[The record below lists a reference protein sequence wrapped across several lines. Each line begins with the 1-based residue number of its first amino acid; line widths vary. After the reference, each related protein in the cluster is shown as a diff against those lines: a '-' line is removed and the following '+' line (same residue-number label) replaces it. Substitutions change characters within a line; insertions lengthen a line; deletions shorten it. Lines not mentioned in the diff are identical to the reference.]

1 MSFVLPEIPH
11 QTNRHFMDAVVKS
24 AHEQEIS
31 LSDDIYNQ
39 NGVKLLSRGAKVSSE
54 TYSKVISHK
63 LVKPIELCLSV
74 DDAPSG
80 EMLARTAEQVLD
92 EFPLLADLCSWKHG
106 RVTPL
111 GMLKQCKMGE
121 GASSLLAVAF
131 AQNAHAPRHAVMT
144 SLIAMGLCNAHRYND
159 PQMLVSLCLAG
170 LFHDIGELYVDPKSI
185 QSADHVLSAQQW
197 QAYSSHPII
206 GAALAR
212 EVCRFDKTTQQAILE
227 HHEYADGFGYP
238 RNLCGKALSVAGRLA
253 SLSEVLAALVTKPS
267 AESRIDVALKI
278 MPGEHDPELVS
289 LVYEL
294 LHGRQGAAVPPP
306 PGQTSMAEDVHAVFM
321 RIAAVLTVY
330 DDIMLHRERLPPK
343 VESAL
348 SDAFNRFVEIQKAFA
363 STGINGLQGLEHA
376 EDAEA
381 LLDIRLEAECVLNE
395 IAWRLLKLSRE
406 LTLKAATLGEQEAE
420 TLLRLANALAGTEE
434 VRHEAVVELF

>member
-1 MSFVLPEIPH
+1 MSFVLPDIPH

-24 AHEQEIS
+24 THEQEIS
-31 LSDDIYNQ
+31 LTDDIYNQ
-39 NGVKLLSRGAKVSSE
+39 NGVKLLSRGAKVSSD

-74 DDAPSG
+74 DDAPTG

-92 EFPLLADLCSWKHG
+92 EFPLLTDLCSWKHG

-131 AQNAHAPRHAVMT
+131 AQNPLAARHAVMT

-170 LFHDIGELYVDPKSI
+170 LFHDIGELYVDPASM
-185 QSADHVLSAQQW
+185 QSDHVLSAQQW
-197 QAYSSHPII
+197 HAYSSHPII

-238 RNLCGKALSVAGRLA
+238 RNLCGKGLSVAGRLA
-253 SLSEVLAALVTKPS
+253 SLSEVLAALITKPS

-294 LHGRQGAAVPPP
+294 LHGRQGSAVPPL
-306 PGQTSMAEDVHAVFM
+306 PGSTNMAEDVHAVFM
-321 RIAAVLTVY
+321 RIAAVLSVY
-330 DDIMLHRERLPPK
+330 DDIMHHRERLQPK
-343 VESAL
+343 VEGML
-348 SDAFNRFVEIQKAFA
+348 SEAFNRFVEIQKAFA
-363 STGINGLQGLEHA
+363 STGINGLQSLEHA
-376 EDAEA
+376 EDSDA
-381 LLDIRLEAECVLNE
+381 LQEIRLEAECVLNE
-395 IAWRLLKLSRE
+395 IAWRLLKLARE
-406 LTLKAATLGEQEAE
+406 LTLKAASLGAQEAE
-420 TLLRLANALAGTEE
+420 PLLRLSNALAGTEE
-434 VRHEAVVELF
+434 THHEAVVELF